1 MTNPSSSVIVT
12 SERKKRTYHLS
23 RKEST
28 MLNTY
33 FVNRNLN
40 SESYEALR
48 EKQSF
53 DLVRADKSKR
63 KRQNVLIEL
72 ESIC

>member
-1 MTNPSSSVIVT
+1 
-12 SERKKRTYHLS
+12 
-23 RKEST
+23 